1 MACPLCLLADVGKSS
16 LCKILLN
23 YAVRAGWAPT
33 FADMDIGQGSVTVPG
48 SIAATPG
55 GAPWGLMVRAARGG
69 CLPKERGVSLASW
82 RP

>member
-1 MACPLCLLADVGKSS
+1 MRNDGDMESPPCLPADVGKSS

-55 GAPWGLMVRAARGG
+55 GGGWAAWGRLGKV
-69 CLPKERGVSLASW
+69 P
-82 RP
+82 

>member
-1 MACPLCLLADVGKSS
+1 MGKSS

-55 GAPWGLMVRAARGG
+55 GGWGPVGG
-69 CLPKERGVSLASW
+69 RQGRQCPFKQEGMSG
-82 RP
+82 